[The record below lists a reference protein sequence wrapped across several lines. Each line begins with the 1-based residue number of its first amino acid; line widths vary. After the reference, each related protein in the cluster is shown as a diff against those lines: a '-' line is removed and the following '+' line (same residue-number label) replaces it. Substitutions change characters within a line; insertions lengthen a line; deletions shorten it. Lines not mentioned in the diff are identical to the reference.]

1 MSSNTCPKCRRIT
14 LRLASDTVVLRHG
27 SAPILECPGCSGLW
41 IPHLAL
47 SPGVE
52 LNTAPPSDSP
62 TPSIPPEGDHRTGL
76 CPEGHGILIRARAE
90 LDRSFHV
97 ERCPLCRGVW
107 LDRGEWRR
115 LSAAGLLGHLDDLW
129 DPSWQKR
136 QRDDVNR
143 RHLDGSLRDALGDE
157 LYAGLLRVVTELH
170 AHPARS
176 QALAWIVDHLEG
188 EAAKPEG

>member
-1 MSSNTCPKCRRIT
+1 MSSNSCPKCRRIT
-14 LRLASDTVVLRHG
+14 LSMASDAVVLRQG
-27 SAPILECPGCSGLW
+27 TAAILECRGCSGLW

-47 SPGVE
+47 EQGVE
-52 LNTAPPSDSP
+52 LNIAPSSGAP
-62 TPSIPPEGDHRTGL
+62 TPSIPPEGDQRTGL

-97 ERCPLCRGVW
+97 ERCPVCRGVW

-115 LSAAGLLGHLDDLW
+115 LSAAGLLEHLDDLW

-143 RHLDGSLRDALGDE
+143 RHLDESLRDALGED
-157 LYAGLLRVVTELH
+157 LYAGLQRVVGELH

-188 EAAKPEG
+188 KEANPEG